1 MCLSTIFFFRYKVD
15 CSLEIMFI
23 ATLREH
29 RMKKLGYLLFK
40 HSLDVGKRLKI
51 GPVSQITLQDLGPK
65 YSYMKPRGV
74 AAKVPKICQAIGTSI
89 ATQKIGAALNFTVHL
104 RIPFT
109 EYEYDGKNYV
119 ERNGFDPY
127 CEGIAMSIE

>member
-1 MCLSTIFFFRYKVD
+1 MKPTSCSRYEVD
-15 CSLEIMFI
+15 CSLEIMFL
-23 ATLREH
+23 ATLKEH
-29 RMKKLGYLLFK
+29 RQKKLGNLLCMY
-40 HSLDVGKRLKI
+40 SINVGKRLKT
-51 GPVSQITLQDLGPK
+51 GPVSHISLQDLGEK
-65 YSYMKPRGV
+65 YSYMKPREV
-74 AAKVPKICQAIGTSI
+74 TTKIPKICQAIGTSI

-127 CEGIAMSIE
+127 CEGIALSLE